1 MFTPVATLKPYVRC
15 CKSEE
20 DGPKTFKLPKRVARA
35 RRVVEGK
42 RMDNLKAF
50 HEALVKTAKE
60 EQTFVKDFF
69 KNTKDMWRDD
79 EADAAK
85 DEEEA
90 ENEEE

>member
-1 MFTPVATLKPYVRC
+1 MLTPVAILKPTVRC
-15 CKSEE
+15 CKPETE
-20 DGPKTFKLPKRVARA
+20 GPKTFKLPKRLARA

-60 EQTFVKDFF
+60 EQNFVKDFF
-69 KNTKDMWRDD
+69 SNTRDMWRD
-79 EADAAK
+79 EDAAAAA

-90 ENEEE
+90 ENAEE